1 VNQKIIISLAL
12 TAALPILVGAIAQG
26 AQPASAIL
34 PGDAAVTMKF
44 AQHHRSLALWERVG
58 VRKRS
63 GARRHFIIRGGSAR
77 PMIVRMTL
85 SRSSQCGVTPDT
97 PSAAASESLPRC
109 LL

>member
-44 AQHHRSLALWERVG
+44 AQHHRSLALWESNRVDCQLLAAQRAG
-58 VRKRS
+58 FQDVWFFTMALR
-63 GARRHFIIRGGSAR
+63 
-77 PMIVRMTL
+77 IVSSLRMQATIATL
-85 SRSSQCGVTPDT
+85 C
-97 PSAAASESLPRC
+97 SLPAPVRRW
-109 LL
+109 